1 MLASGK
7 RVQTGSKAHEATR
20 RLWLWLRLSLNIKS
34 HAEESWFVNKTTTRV
49 WQCMAEYGS
58 VWCLLWQPQL
68 DFNFNVWL
76 RLYNKHFANT
86 NEQSGGGG
94 KRCAAVTSSS
104 TGCGRVVGNL
114 SLAFPALATSLAQRK
129 SCIFEQVVAWLNQI
143 CAG

>member
-1 MLASGK
+1 
-7 RVQTGSKAHEATR
+7 
-20 RLWLWLRLSLNIKS
+20 
-34 HAEESWFVNKTTTRV
+34 
-49 WQCMAEYGS
+49 MAQYGS

-86 NEQSGGGG
+86 NEQSGGS

-114 SLAFPALATSLAQRK
+114 SLASPAHISGTAEELH
-129 SCIFEQVVAWLNQI
+129 I
-143 CAG
+143 